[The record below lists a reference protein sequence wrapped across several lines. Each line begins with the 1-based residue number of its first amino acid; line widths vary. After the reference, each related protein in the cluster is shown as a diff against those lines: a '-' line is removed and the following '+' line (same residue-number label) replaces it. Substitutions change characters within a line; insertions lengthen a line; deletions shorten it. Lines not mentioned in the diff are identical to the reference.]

1 MAGDAEG
8 SVIPFPGA
16 DSASPLPSILSDPR
30 FHRALLLL
38 FAVLLIF
45 TRLWETSLASYDDT
59 YYAEKA
65 KEILLSGQWL
75 VPPWDYKPAFD
86 NTPLSLWGMAAI
98 FRLFGVSEFTARLL
112 PALAGVGCVLL
123 TYHAGRRFFGD
134 WVGFFAG
141 AALLTTPYF
150 LKYSR
155 HAMLDTVQTLLVGGA
170 VVLLVAG
177 LERDRPT
184 AWDLAAGALA
194 GLAVLNKSLL
204 GLLPFAIYLLH
215 VIITRP
221 PWRRALRPGAWL
233 ALLVGLALPGAWF
246 AAVTVRHGNAFLQQ
260 HFGYILWHRALH
272 GDPGETVTWA
282 SYLDYLGGLFSNF
295 LPWIFLA
302 LYGGWKVLREDGRR
316 ERRWLPVVWAAGT
329 LALLTLAAAKKS
341 WYVLPAYPALAVLA
355 GVGIDALL
363 ARRPWLRERYTAG
376 LVGLLLLAHLIAIAT
391 PVTLGEDRNRDL
403 KAIAPAARAAVPPG
417 AHIINFNLLPPW
429 KYVSPL
435 YFYADRPLASP
446 ETDLAVMAR
455 IVVNR
460 EGEAI
465 LTDPPTYQRLSA
477 SLGRSPR
484 ILAASGGLILFAP

>member
-30 FHRALLLL
+30 WHRALLLVFALL
-38 FAVLLIF
+38 FIF

-65 KEILLSGQWL
+65 KEILLTGEWL

-86 NTPLSLWGMAAI
+86 NTPLTLWGMAAA

-112 PALAGVGCVLL
+112 PGLAGVGCVLL
-123 TYHAGRRFFGD
+123 TYHAGRRFFGN

-170 VVLLVAG
+170 LILLVAG
-177 LERDRPT
+177 LERDR
-184 AWDLAAGALA
+184 ALGWDLAAGGLA
-194 GLAVLNKSLL
+194 GLAVLNKSVL
-204 GLLPFAIYLLH
+204 GLLPFAIYFLH
-215 VIITRP
+215 VAVTRP

-233 ALLVGLALPGAWF
+233 ALLLGLALPAVWF
-246 AAVTVRHGNAFLQQ
+246 GAVTVRHGEAFLRQ

-272 GDPGETVTWA
+272 GDPGETVTWT
-282 SYLDYLGGLFSNF
+282 SYLDYAGGLFSNF
-295 LPWIFLA
+295 LPWILLA
-302 LYGGWKVLREDGRR
+302 LYGGFKVLREGGRR
-316 ERRWLPVVWAAGT
+316 ERRWLPVIWAAGT
-329 LALLTLAAAKKS
+329 LGLMTLAAAKKS

-363 ARRPWLRERYTAG
+363 ARRPWLRERYAAG
-376 LVGLLLLAHLIAIAT
+376 LAALLLAAHLIAAAT
-391 PVTLGEDRNRDL
+391 PVALGEDRNRDL
-403 KAIAPAARAAVPPG
+403 KAVAGAARAAVPPG
-417 AHIINFNLLPPW
+417 SHVINFNLLPPW

-435 YFYADRPLASP
+435 YFYADRPLAAP
-446 ETDLAVMAR
+446 ETDLAVMQR
-455 IVVNR
+455 IVTHR
-460 EGEAI
+460 EGAAI
-465 LTDPPTYQRLSA
+465 LTDPPTYQRLSEA
-477 SLGRSPR
+477 LGHSPR